1 MRSYSLISMMM
12 SGVRIAG
19 ELDFT
24 PAHISANGKRV
35 NDRVGVPVC
44 ANSRRGQDQGKPGRM
59 DNYKLVAWGGLA
71 LSLCRF
77 GSTGKAL
84 DVIVEPHSYEGAIY
98 KLAPN
103 PTNPAE
109 MTPQAVIVGGQ
120 TLTTEK
126 IGFKII
132 NISYGEES
140 AKQIQRELEKG
151 ASEPGCLGG
160 RPPQWNVIGTA
171 DAAQFAQILEQRK
184 AMVWDGASPY
194 FGFARVVLPRNAQR
208 ILNVNERAAIVTEAA
223 TRRASFATPVN
234 TVDQVASTFQGQAA
248 PITSPVAASVM
259 PTATPIAAVTT
270 TPMVAATA
278 VTSQGF

>member
-1 MRSYSLISMMM
+1 MRSFSLISMMM

-19 ELDFT
+19 ELDFC
-24 PAHISANGKRV
+24 PAHISASGVRI
-35 NDRVGVPVC
+35 NDRVGIPVC
-44 ANSRRGQDQGKPGRM
+44 ANNRRGRNRDGKPGRM

-71 LSLCRF
+71 SSLCRF

-140 AKQIQRELEKG
+140 TKQIQRELEKW

-160 RPPQWNVIGTA
+160 RPPQWNIIGTA
-171 DAAQFAQILEQRK
+171 DAAQFAQVLEQRK
-184 AMVWDGASPY
+184 AMTWDCQSPY
-194 FGFARVVLPRNAQR
+194 FGFARVVMPRNAQR
-208 ILNVNERAAIVTEAA
+208 ILNVAERAAMVTEAA
-223 TRRASFATPVN
+223 TKRASFTPTAAPVN

-248 PITSPVAASVM
+248 PIINPVATPVTPVAVPVAA
-259 PTATPIAAVTT
+259 
-270 TPMVAATA
+270 VAPAL
-278 VTSQGF
+278 SQGF

>member
-1 MRSYSLISMMM
+1 
-12 SGVRIAG
+12 
-19 ELDFT
+19 
-24 PAHISANGKRV
+24 
-35 NDRVGVPVC
+35 
-44 ANSRRGQDQGKPGRM
+44 
-59 DNYKLVAWGGLA
+59 
-71 LSLCRF
+71 
-77 GSTGKAL
+77 
-84 DVIVEPHSYEGAIY
+84 VIVEPHSYEGAIY

-171 DAAQFAQILEQRK
+171 DAAQFAQILEARK
-184 AMVWDGASPY
+184 AMVWDGSSPY
-194 FGFARVVLPRNAQR
+194 FGYARVVLPRNAQR
-208 ILNVNERAAIVTEAA
+208 ILTVAERAAIVTEAE
-223 TRRASFATPVN
+223 TRRASFAPTVVPTN
-234 TVDQVASTFQGQAA
+234 TVDQVASTFQGQAIPTFQGQA
-248 PITSPVAASVM
+248 IPIINPVS
-259 PTATPIAAVTT
+259 TPIMSAAA
-270 TPMVAATA
+270 PM
-278 VTSQGF
+278 TSQGF